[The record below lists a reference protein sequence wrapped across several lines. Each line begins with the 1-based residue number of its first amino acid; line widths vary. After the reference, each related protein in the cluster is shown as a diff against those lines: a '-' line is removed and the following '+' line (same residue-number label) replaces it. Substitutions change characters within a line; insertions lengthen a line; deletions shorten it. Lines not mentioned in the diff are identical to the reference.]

1 MFLSTIKRRLTI
13 WIAIFAI
20 FGGALLPSVAMAMKN
35 NHSNPLVMEL
45 CSTIDVGQVISID
58 LEQGQTTSK
67 IAHCPFCLVH
77 APFVPVTQSHLSFEK
92 PQISQFVPQLFYR
105 SPKPLFSWAKH
116 PSQAPPQSV

>member
-1 MFLSTIKRRLTI
+1 MFLSTIKRHLTT
-13 WIAIFAI
+13 WIAVFAI
-20 FGGALLPSVAMAMKN
+20 FGGTVLPSVAMAMKS

-45 CSTIDVGQVISID
+45 CSTADVGQVISID
-58 LEQGQTTSK
+58 LDQGQSMSK
-67 IAHCPFCLVH
+67 MEHCPFCLVNV
-77 APFVPVTQSHLSFEK
+77 PFVPVTQSNLSFEK